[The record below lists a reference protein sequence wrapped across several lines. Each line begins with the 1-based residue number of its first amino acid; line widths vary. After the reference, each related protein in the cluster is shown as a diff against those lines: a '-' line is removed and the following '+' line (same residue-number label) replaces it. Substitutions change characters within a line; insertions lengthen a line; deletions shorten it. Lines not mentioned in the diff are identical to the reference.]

1 MTDGQV
7 PFAFWNSLAT
17 DISIFSWSAGLLLLF
32 IYVIRLLLISDLKK
46 KYDFIIK
53 APVLRI
59 SENIGFNNPKGTNTK
74 SKRPNWYKGNM
85 IELKSISKEN
95 FWVSRILLII
105 DRITIAGIRSQKCK
119 KVTKKNSKNMQ

>member
-53 APVLRI
+53 NEINWLWVAALCMVVGA
-59 SENIGFNNPKGTNTK
+59 GFFANTGITEIT
-74 SKRPNWYKGNM
+74 RMWIFVRAFM
-85 IELKSISKEN
+85 
-95 FWVSRILLII
+95 
-105 DRITIAGIRSQKCK
+105 TIALGFMVALVIQNLLKFYYLDIIF
-119 KVTKKNSKNMQ
+119 